1 MQAYIAIT
9 SMQAYIAI
17 TITINMIATLLNLAL
32 FVVLLLASCSEYY
45 DDGVVGVEIVHM
57 VVSCL
62 FANICYVTPTLWRL
76 GEPYGDLSDN
86 VCKTGTELGFIFKM
100 RHS

>member
-45 DDGVVGVEIVHM
+45 DDGVVGLR
-57 VVSCL
+57 SS
-62 FANICYVTPTLWRL
+62 TW
-76 GEPYGDLSDN
+76 
-86 VCKTGTELGFIFKM
+86 
-100 RHS
+100 